1 MKPIIVIRYGEI
13 SLKGKNRNFFENV
26 LIKNLQKQLKDFS
39 LSVHRRL
46 GRVLIKLEEEV
57 DQGVLKNKLE
67 HVFGIENFSFGYRVD
82 LDVDEMEKAAVKLL
96 NETKDWKSFRI
107 QSKRSNKDFPIQS
120 MKLDRLIGS
129 NVSDI
134 FPEKKVQLK
143 KPDVSIFVEVGDK
156 EAYVSGKKHK
166 GAGGLPVGV
175 SADLLCL
182 MSGGI
187 DSPVAAWYAMK
198 RGSRV
203 HFVHFHSAPYTSK
216 ASIEKVE
223 ELVEILSQWQGPS
236 TLINVPF
243 IDVQKEIMKSA
254 KSTYGVILYRRF
266 MVRIAERFAQTLKA
280 KGLIT
285 GEAVGQVASQT
296 IENMTVVNDVADM
309 PIIRPLVSF
318 DKSEIMAVAERIGT
332 YETSI
337 VPHDDCCTL
346 FVPKHPILY
355 ADREKTVK
363 QEEGLEIESLIQA
376 AMEKAEKKIVAL
388 LK

>member
-26 LIKNLQKQLKDFS
+26 LIKNLQKQLKDFP
-39 LSVHRRL
+39 LTVHRRF
-46 GRVLIKLEEEV
+46 GRVLIQLEDEI
-57 DQGVLKNKLE
+57 DQEVLKNKLE
-67 HVFGIENFSFGYRVD
+67 HVFGIENFSFGYSVD
-82 LDVDEMEKAAVKLL
+82 LDVDEMEKAAVRLL
-96 NETKDWKSFRI
+96 NETKTWDSFRI
-107 QSKRSNKDFPIQS
+107 RTRRSNKNFPIRS
-120 MKLDRLIGS
+120 MTLDRQIGG
-129 NVSDI
+129 NVSDL

-143 KPDVSIFVEVGDK
+143 DPDVSIFIEVSDK
-156 EAYVSGKKHK
+156 ETFVSGKKHK
-166 GAGGLPVGV
+166 GAGGLPIGV
-175 SADLLCL
+175 SADVLCL
-182 MSGGI
+182 VSGGI

-243 IDVQKEIMKSA
+243 IDVQKTIMTSA

-266 MVRIAERFAQTLKA
+266 MVRIAEHFAEILKA
-280 KGLIT
+280 KALVT

-296 IENMTVVNDVADM
+296 IENMTVVNDVATM

-318 DKSEIMAVAERIGT
+318 DKSEIMALAERIGT

-346 FVPKHPILY
+346 FVPKHPVIH
-355 ADREKTVK
+355 ASRKNTEEQEK
-363 QEEGLEIESLIQA
+363 GLDIESLIQA
-376 AMEKAEKKIVAL
+376 AMKKAEKKVI
-388 LK
+388 